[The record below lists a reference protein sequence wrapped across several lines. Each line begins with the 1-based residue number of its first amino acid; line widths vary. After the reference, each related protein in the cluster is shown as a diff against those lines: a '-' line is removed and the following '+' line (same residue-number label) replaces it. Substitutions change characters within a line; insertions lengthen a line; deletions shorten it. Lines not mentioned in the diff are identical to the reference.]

1 MAEKPEAWSEEYSQY
16 RLEKQIREQMELH
29 GWATTVSV
37 ANPVDILILLE
48 EEYDD
53 INEPPATIPLKR
65 VI

>member
-16 RLEKQIREQMELH
+16 LLEKQIREQMELH

-53 INEPPATIPLKR
+53 INEPPAKPLKR